1 MKKNLRTRLSLSYI
15 FITMICVALISILS
29 HFFLVNQFKNYVIQE
44 RERDNKIIVAAI
56 SREYSA
62 NFNIE
67 AIQSIGAGAIE
78 NGLFITVKDASN
90 KVIWDAETYNNIKC
104 EEVKNRLIST
114 MQKIFPTWESEYS
127 KDEYPIINDSSKV
140 GTISIGHYGPFYYDE
155 NDIMYSKTLNKI
167 LIGVGAASLLFA
179 LILGLIMAEG
189 LSRPI
194 LKVIN
199 IAEMISKG
207 DYSQK
212 IEKKS
217 NVEEIDKLT
226 STINSLGYSLNEQ
239 EKLRQRLARDVSHEL
254 RTPLSTLQ
262 SHMEALIDGIWEPT
276 PERLIS
282 CHEEILRLNRLVG
295 DLEKLAQYES
305 ENLVLNKTEFNIG
318 EAVKNIVL
326 NFEKRIFK

>member
-1 MKKNLRTRLSLSYI
+1 MEQAIGLEENLMKKNLRNRLSLSYI

-56 SREYSA
+56 SREYSNSS
-62 NFNIE
+62 NFNVE
-67 AIQSIGAGAIE
+67 AIQNIGAGAIE

-114 MQKIFPTWESEYS
+114 MEKIFPTWESEYS
-127 KDEYPIINDSSKV
+127 KDEYPIINNSNKV
-140 GTISIGHYGPFYYDE
+140 GDISIGHYGPFYYDE

-167 LIGVGAASLLFA
+167 LIGVGAASLLCA

-217 NVEEIDKLT
+217 NVEEL
-226 STINSLGYSLNEQ
+226 EQ
-239 EKLRQRLARDVSHEL
+239 
-254 RTPLSTLQ
+254 TN
-262 SHMEALIDGIWEPT
+262 
-276 PERLIS
+276 
-282 CHEEILRLNRLVG
+282 CHH
-295 DLEKLAQYES
+295 
-305 ENLVLNKTEFNIG
+305 
-318 EAVKNIVL
+318 
-326 NFEKRIFK
+326 